1 MRARLGAGVCFGI
14 LFQCLFVGQGISQGI
29 KTTGNGLDNAGSIQS
44 VALALAPDFQEK
56 DIYGTRMVVLHD
68 LVGKVVVL
76 NFWATWCPPC
86 REEIPALEALQDNHK
101 GAAVVIGVSV
111 FCSES
116 ATEQFFKDY
125 KINYPMIYG
134 SYDLM
139 YKYGRVSS
147 IPTTFLINK
156 KGELVAKVV
165 GSRTKA
171 QYEEMIGPL
180 LGK

>member
-1 MRARLGAGVCFGI
+1 MKAHLVSRLTLGM
-14 LFQCLFVGQGISQGI
+14 LFLYLFVGQGISYAIGA
-29 KTTGNGLDNAGSIQS
+29 TGKSIEIGES
-44 VALALAPDFQEK
+44 IHAAALSLAPDFAEK
-56 DIYGTRMVVLHD
+56 DIFDKRMVVLHN
-68 LVGKVVVL
+68 LLGKVVIL

-86 REEIPALEALQDNHK
+86 RQETPELQALQDSYK
-101 GAAVVIGVSV
+101 DAVAIVGVSV

-116 ATEQFFKDY
+116 ATEQFYKDY

-139 YKYGRVSS
+139 YKYGRVTA

-171 QYEEMIGPL
+171 QYEEMIRPL
-180 LGK
+180 LEQ

>member
-1 MRARLGAGVCFGI
+1 MKALIARGSFGI
-14 LFQCLFVGQGISQGI
+14 LFLYLFVGQGISHRI
-29 KTTGNGLDNAGSIQS
+29 DAADKSIDNGESTQS
-44 VALALAPDFQEK
+44 DAPSLAPGFAEK
-56 DIYGTRMVVLHD
+56 DIYGKKMVVLHN
-68 LVGKVVVL
+68 LLGKVVIL

-86 REEIPALEALQDNHK
+86 RAEIPALEALQDTHK
-101 GAAVVIGVSV
+101 GKVVVVGISV

-116 ATEQFFKDY
+116 STEQFYKDY
-125 KINYPMIYG
+125 EINYPMIYG

-139 YKYGRVSS
+139 YKYGRVSA

-180 LGK
+180 LVQ